1 MYSSSHEVTM
11 SHLHTHCYRRQF
23 FKRGASILAG
33 AFTAASAAGEPAD
46 ARQPVASGEVARQH
60 EHQGKGAGA
69 PPAAVPAPARTERLH
84 AFDAHLHCPSESGN
98 VWQWFPVTR
107 TFDEFVRY
115 LDRTGVERGIVNSVR
130 CQMAKS
136 PAEFIA
142 GNREVAR
149 YVEKYKGR
157 FLGACVV
164 NPLFIDEALR
174 EIEDCR
180 KQLGFVWVG
189 ELCNY
194 TVPYEYTVKQFEL
207 LVDQTVKMNMVLDV
221 HTELEEM
228 EFIIRKFPQAT
239 IVFPHFGDGHEYDHI
254 FKRLDLVARNKNCYI
269 DTSGY
274 GHDRVG
280 MLEYAVKTV
289 GPDRVLFGSDFS
301 INCPATVIA
310 RIESSFLTE
319 EEKRKVMAENLRALL
334 RKVQT

>member
-1 MYSSSHEVTM
+1 M
-11 SHLHTHCYRRQF
+11 SHFHYHHPRRQF
-23 FKRGASILAG
+23 FKKTFFFLGALSG
-33 AFTAASAAGEPAD
+33 HSA
-46 ARQPVASGEVARQH
+46 VART
-60 EHQGKGAGA
+60 
-69 PPAAVPAPARTERLH
+69 APAKEVENATAEKRLPLSGNQPG
-84 AFDAHLHCPSESGN
+84 ATKAITKEKKREPYRVFDAHLHCPSESGE
-98 VWQWFPVTR
+98 VWQWYPVTR
-107 TFDEFVRY
+107 TFEEFARY
-115 LDRTGVERGIVNSVR
+115 LDRTGVERGIINSVR
-130 CQMAKS
+130 CQLAKS
-136 PAEFIA
+136 PSDFIA

-194 TVPYEYTVKQFEL
+194 TVPYQYTVKEFEL
-207 LVDQTVKMNMVLDV
+207 LVQQVVKLNMVLDV

-228 EFIIRKFPQAT
+228 EYIIKKFPQAT
-239 IVFPHFGDGHEYDHI
+239 IVFPHFGDSHEYDHI
-254 FKRLDLVARNKNCYI
+254 FKRVDLVARNKNCYL

-280 MLEYAVKTV
+280 MLEYAVKTI
-289 GPDRVLFGSDFS
+289 GADRVLFGSDFS
-301 INCPATVIA
+301 INDPSTVIG

-319 EEKRKVMAENLRALL
+319 EQKRKIFSDNLLALL
-334 RKVQT
+334 KKAQT